1 MRLLE
6 QSKFLLRTPEYILLN
21 PLPVWK
27 GDAKTR
33 DKILKE
39 TKLHFILIMNYSEK
53 LTRWMLEDTLTR
65 YPAFDIQNEIKE
77 LLDLGVLMI
86 FVFPDKKKVEL
97 KHRNLNLKYVLE
109 DGTISKIET
118 LDAGSLTKNLIS
130 LLEGN
135 LNQFKEEDE
144 NIYTAIYKKYI
155 SDIAEIYKG
164 LEDKSKTPNEL
175 NKMMIKLMQKI
186 TSDFIKAK
194 III

>member
-1 MRLLE
+1 
-6 QSKFLLRTPEYILLN
+6 
-21 PLPVWK
+21 
-27 GDAKTR
+27 
-33 DKILKE
+33 
-39 TKLHFILIMNYSEK
+39 MNYSEK

-86 FVFPDKKKVEL
+86 FVSPDKKKVEL

-144 NIYTAIYKKYI
+144 NIYTVLYKKYI
-155 SDIAEIYKG
+155 SDIYKG
-164 LEDKSKTPNEL
+164 LEDKSPNEL
-175 NKMMIKLMQKI
+175 NKMMIKLMQSI

-194 III
+194 DTYLEEVFKNSGIPLNQETLDRVKRVISYKGETE

>member
-1 MRLLE
+1 M
-6 QSKFLLRTPEYILLN
+6 
-21 PLPVWK
+21 
-27 GDAKTR
+27 
-33 DKILKE
+33 
-39 TKLHFILIMNYSEK
+39 
-53 LTRWMLEDTLTR
+53 
-65 YPAFDIQNEIKE
+65 QNEITE

-86 FVFPDKKKVEL
+86 FVSPDKKKVEL

-164 LEDKSKTPNEL
+164 LEDKSPNEL
-175 NKMMIKLMQKI
+175 NKMMIKLMQSI

-194 III
+194 DTYLEEVFKNSGIPLNQETLDRVKRVISYKGETE

>member
-1 MRLLE
+1 
-6 QSKFLLRTPEYILLN
+6 
-21 PLPVWK
+21 
-27 GDAKTR
+27 
-33 DKILKE
+33 
-39 TKLHFILIMNYSEK
+39 MNYSEK

-86 FVFPDKKKVEL
+86 FVSPDKKKVEL
-97 KHRNLNLKYVLE
+97 KHRNLNLNE

-144 NIYTAIYKKYI
+144 NIY
-155 SDIAEIYKG
+155 KG

-175 NKMMIKLMQKI
+175 NVMMGKLMQKI

-194 III
+194 DNYLKEVFKNSGIPLNQETLDRVKRVIDTTKDNKTTINDLD

>member
-1 MRLLE
+1 
-6 QSKFLLRTPEYILLN
+6 
-21 PLPVWK
+21 
-27 GDAKTR
+27 
-33 DKILKE
+33 
-39 TKLHFILIMNYSEK
+39 MNYSEK

-86 FVFPDKKKVEL
+86 FVSPDKKKVEL

-118 LDAGSLTKNLIS
+118 LDAGSLTKS

-144 NIYTAIYKKYI
+144 NIYTAIYKN
-155 SDIAEIYKG
+155 SDIAEIYKR

-175 NKMMIKLMQKI
+175 NVMMGKLMQKI

-194 III
+194 DNYLKEVFKNSGIPLNQETLDRVKRVIDTTKDNKTTINDLD

>member
-1 MRLLE
+1 
-6 QSKFLLRTPEYILLN
+6 
-21 PLPVWK
+21 
-27 GDAKTR
+27 
-33 DKILKE
+33 
-39 TKLHFILIMNYSEK
+39 MNYSEK

-65 YPAFDIQNEIKE
+65 YPAFDIQNENKE

-86 FVFPDKKKVEL
+86 FVSPDKKKVEL

-135 LNQFKEEDE
+135 QFKEEDE

-175 NKMMIKLMQKI
+175 NVMMGKLMQKI

-194 III
+194 DNYLKEVFKNSGIPLNQETLDRVKRVIDTTKDNKTINDLD

>member
-1 MRLLE
+1 
-6 QSKFLLRTPEYILLN
+6 
-21 PLPVWK
+21 
-27 GDAKTR
+27 
-33 DKILKE
+33 
-39 TKLHFILIMNYSEK
+39 
-53 LTRWMLEDTLTR
+53 MLEDTLTR

-86 FVFPDKKKVEL
+86 FVSPDKKKVEL

-144 NIYTAIYKKYI
+144 NIYTAIYKN
-155 SDIAEIYKG
+155 IAEIYKG

-194 III
+194 DNYLKEVFKNSGIPLNQETLDRVKRVIDTTKDNKTTINDLD

>member
-1 MRLLE
+1 
-6 QSKFLLRTPEYILLN
+6 
-21 PLPVWK
+21 
-27 GDAKTR
+27 
-33 DKILKE
+33 
-39 TKLHFILIMNYSEK
+39 MNYSEK

-86 FVFPDKKKVEL
+86 FVSPDKKKVEL

-118 LDAGSLTKNLIS
+118 LDAGSLTKNLII

-164 LEDKSKTPNEL
+164 LEDKSPNEL
-175 NKMMIKLMQKI
+175 NVMMVKLMQKI

-194 III
+194 DNYLKEVFKNSGIPLNQETLDRVKRVIDTTKDNKTTINDLD

>member
-1 MRLLE
+1 MI
-6 QSKFLLRTPEYILLN
+6 Y
-21 PLPVWK
+21 
-27 GDAKTR
+27 
-33 DKILKE
+33 
-39 TKLHFILIMNYSEK
+39 YSEK
-53 LTRWMLEDTLTR
+53 LARWMLEDTLTR
-65 YPAFDIQNEIKE
+65 YPMQNEITE

-86 FVFPDKKKVEL
+86 FVSPDKKRVEL
-97 KHRNLNLKYVLE
+97 KHRNLNLKYILE
-109 DGTISKIET
+109 NGTISKIET
-118 LDAGSLTKNLIS
+118 LDSGSLTKNLIS

-175 NKMMIKLMQKI
+175 NKMIMQSI

-194 III
+194 DIYLEEVFKKSGIPLNQETLDRVKRVIDTTVDNKTTINDLD

>member
-1 MRLLE
+1 
-6 QSKFLLRTPEYILLN
+6 
-21 PLPVWK
+21 
-27 GDAKTR
+27 
-33 DKILKE
+33 
-39 TKLHFILIMNYSEK
+39 MNYSEK

-86 FVFPDKKKVEL
+86 FVSPDKKKVEL

-130 LLEGN
+130 LLERN

-175 NKMMIKLMQKI
+175 NVMMGKLMQKI

-194 III
+194 DNYLKEVFKNSGIPLNQETLDRVKRVIDTTKDNKTTINDLD

>member
-1 MRLLE
+1 
-6 QSKFLLRTPEYILLN
+6 
-21 PLPVWK
+21 
-27 GDAKTR
+27 
-33 DKILKE
+33 
-39 TKLHFILIMNYSEK
+39 
-53 LTRWMLEDTLTR
+53 
-65 YPAFDIQNEIKE
+65 
-77 LLDLGVLMI
+77 MI
-86 FVFPDKKKVEL
+86 FVSPDKKKVEL

-164 LEDKSKTPNEL
+164 LESKTPNEL
-175 NKMMIKLMQKI
+175 NVMMGKLMQKI

-194 III
+194 DNYLKEVFKNSGIPLNQETLDRVKRVIDTTKDNKTTINELTLSQ